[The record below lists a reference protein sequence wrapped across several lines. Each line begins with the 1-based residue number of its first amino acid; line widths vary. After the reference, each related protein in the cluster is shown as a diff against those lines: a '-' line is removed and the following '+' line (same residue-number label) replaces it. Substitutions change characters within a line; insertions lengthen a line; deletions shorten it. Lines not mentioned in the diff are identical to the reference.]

1 MKAYRSQMIKQVPL
15 YSEMHRF
22 IPIYVTWAGAR
33 LIEVPVR
40 HHPRTRGVS
49 KYGLSR
55 VFKVL
60 LDLKVLKVLLV
71 LKVLKDQLEQKAQL
85 VLKV

>member
-1 MKAYRSQMIKQVPL
+1 MPKEIKGILALKVLLDLKVIKAL
-15 YSEMHRF
+15 
-22 IPIYVTWAGAR
+22 
-33 LIEVPVR
+33 
-40 HHPRTRGVS
+40 
-49 KYGLSR
+49 
-55 VFKVL
+55 KVL